1 MAEGSRR
8 PRGFLLCSAL
18 LYITILKSEV
28 KAESGGC
35 AFGGSE
41 GLVSHQK
48 LSVCSGTWQGH
59 IKKANNICAIGW
71 SVCSHED
78 ANLLK
83 SISWEDAMTIDG
95 CFAFNAA
102 QDGGGC
108 RPCETNLEQDD
119 LGAVGRACPHQNQ
132 GQTSCIGS
140 GRIDASCCV
149 DTYFRRSCSFRP
161 GITGVLC
168 CKKPEQQPE
177 IETVLPPEM
186 KILSGFNLTLTC
198 HASGLPEPNLR
209 WFRDGKII
217 HKKDTR
223 LVLDKG
229 ALTLSRVEEQDTGA
243 YSCVADNLSG
253 FDRKDTFI
261 TVVKNVP
268 EEEMGCHDN
277 SIEGLHQVPGI
288 VACHG
293 AWKGHVKHGKVL
305 CAQGWSVCNH
315 NDQKYLGLISWQ
327 DANSMNGCY
336 AYNAANNFGR
346 CRKCSGKNHED
357 NMGGIGR
364 HCSQRRPNKSS
375 CLAGGRIDVF
385 YGHKKS
391 GIPSCSYQPGLVSGV
406 LCCKIDKSK
415 NDKPTCSPTCEN
427 DGKCME
433 GNRCKC
439 KEGYKGARCQI
450 STCKKPC
457 KNGGRCDSGKC
468 LCPANTKGRFC
479 QHNIVPRHTNKE
491 KTRDNKKL
499 KKEKDQK
506 SEKKIKKEKSH

>member
-1 MAEGSRR
+1 MAGVSRQQT
-8 PRGFLLCSAL
+8 GIFLCSI
-18 LYITILKSEV
+18 LYIIYLTSIV
-28 KAESGGC
+28 KAEYGGC
-35 AFGGSE
+35 AIGGSE
-41 GLVSHQK
+41 GLLSHRK

-59 IKKANNICAIGW
+59 IKKAENLCAIGW

-78 ANLLK
+78 ANILK
-83 SISWEDAMTIDG
+83 TIGWDEAMKIDG

-108 RPCETNLEQDD
+108 KPCESNLEQDD
-119 LGAVGRACPHQNQ
+119 LGAIGRSCPHQNQ

-168 CKKPEQQPE
+168 CKKPEKEPE
-177 IETVLPPEM
+177 IDTKLPPEM
-186 KILSGFNLTLTC
+186 KILSGFNMTLTC

-209 WFRDGKII
+209 WFRNGKII
-217 HKKDTR
+217 HKEDKR
-223 LVLDKG
+223 LKLDKG
-229 ALTLSRVEEQDTGA
+229 ALTLSKIEEQDTGS

-268 EEEMGCHDN
+268 DEEMGCHDK
-277 SIEGLHQVPGI
+277 SVEGLNHLPGI

-315 NDQKYLGLISWQ
+315 NDQKYLNLISWE

-385 YGHKKS
+385 YGHKKR
-391 GIPSCSYQPGLVSGV
+391 GGPSCSYKPGLVSGV
-406 LCCKIDKSK
+406 LCCKIEKAK
-415 NDKPTCSPTCEN
+415 EEKPTCSPGCEN
-427 DGKCME
+427 GGECME

-439 KEGYKGARCQI
+439 TEGFKGARCQL
-450 STCKKPC
+450 STCKRPC
-457 KNGGRCDSGKC
+457 ENGGRCDGGKC
-468 LCPANTKGRFC
+468 MCPANTRGRFC
-479 QHNIVPRHTNKE
+479 QRITEPRHSK
-491 KTRDNKKL
+491 KQKNKK
-499 KKEKDQK
+499 KT
-506 SEKKIKKEKSH
+506 H